1 MTPRHQRFVEEYLV
15 DLNASQAALRAGYSA
30 RVHKQIGWR
39 LLHRPDVKAAVDA
52 AIDERSRSM
61 RATSAR
67 VLLELARV
75 AFADPTRIAEWGPAG
90 LTLKP
95 HDTLLPDDKAAIQEI
110 VAFPEGGPT
119 RVRLHSKL
127 RALELL
133 ARHLGLL
140 DERGA
145 GADAARTGEEIV
157 AAAKRAREMII
168 ERVRR
173 MREENQALT
182 SPALSRGSD
191 AANAGA
197 EDDAADGDTARD
209 VTAGDAAR

>member
-15 DLNASQAALRAGYSA
+15 DLNASQAALRAGYSP
-30 RVHKQIGWR
+30 RVHRQIGCQ
-39 LLHRPDVKAAVDA
+39 LLQRPEVAAAVKA
-52 AIDERSRSM
+52 AIDERGRTM
-61 RATSAR
+61 RVTSAR

-75 AFADPTRIAEWGPAG
+75 AFAEPTRIAEWGPEG
-90 LTLKP
+90 LKLKP

-140 DERGA
+140 DDRGA
-145 GADAARTGEEIV
+145 GADGARTGEEIV
-157 AAAKRAREMII
+157 ASAKRAREII
-168 ERVRR
+168 MERLGRLRAVPTV
-173 MREENQALT
+173 EAAPGESDGAAAPDAT
-182 SPALSRGSD
+182 AATASR
-191 AANAGA
+191 
-197 EDDAADGDTARD
+197 
-209 VTAGDAAR
+209 